1 MRKAPQSPP
10 ETGKRT
16 RTVIRRL
23 RSEYPGAD
31 TALTHKNPLQLLV
44 ATILSAQCTDERV
57 NKVTPVLFSRFRTAA
72 DFASSPPGDLE
83 AIIRSTGFF
92 RAKARNIRRCCAEI
106 VERHGGRVPAT
117 MEELVILPG
126 VGRKTANVVLGSA
139 FGRAEGIVVD
149 THVKRISRLL
159 GLTAQSDPEKI
170 EDDLMRIVPKKDW
183 IGFSHL
189 LILHGRA
196 VCRARRPECTRCRL
210 SDVCPSS
217 LS

>member
-57 NKVTPVLFSRFRTAA
+57 NKVTPVLFSRFRTAT